1 MKNHPS
7 VYIAAFICT
16 LIVFVVNGLIPS
28 FVNGYTEGLNFDLYR
43 LWENAKA
50 EELYYFRM
58 ADSEFARKLFV
69 LGFQRICYSVGIP
82 FQFAF
87 NLINSIAL
95 FSFFITSF
103 RLAKNGLDFLSP
115 FIFSF
120 FIVFTF
126 PILFA
131 FLPVLFTY
139 DDIVQFLFLSLF
151 FIAFYDRKNLQAY
164 FWFFL
169 ACLAKETTIFF
180 GAFLLPYFWIEKK
193 DLKQMFIELIPY
205 GCIVFLYSII
215 IYYSFDDSLKQ
226 GSIDYMKE
234 MRFTFYK
241 ANFSDPL
248 RVVEVSYYILSV
260 YLLPLVLWFNLPKVE
275 LKKSIRLGFIVLTV
289 SNLLIALV
297 AAEAV
302 EARIYF
308 MTLIP
313 LFPFFAPKLQ
323 ETWLFL
329 KNKQNFRPKLLVI
342 SVLVSS
348 FLISLYSPQVKR
360 AYYVFA
366 PYFFVYFSFCIY
378 LILLHTKGISSSIN
392 SLSKKQI
399 E

>member
-69 LGFQRICYSVGIP
+69 LGLQRICYSVGIP

-103 RLAKNGLDFLSP
+103 FLAKNGLDFLSP

-180 GAFLLPYFWIEKK
+180 GAFLLPYYWIEKK

-205 GCIVFLYSII
+205 GCIVFLYAII

-329 KNKQNFRPKLLVI
+329 KNKQNLRPKLLVI
-342 SVLVSS
+342 SVLGSS
-348 FLISLYSPQVKR
+348 ALISLYHPQVKR

-366 PYFFVYFSFCIY
+366 PYLFVYFSFCIY
-378 LILLHTKGISSSIN
+378 LILLNTNRNKLFN
-392 SLSKKQI
+392 K
-399 E
+399 